1 MLSVRRNELLLG
13 YASWSRERVRTHFR
27 SRGEPPSTCS
37 RAQFNPST
45 SPTPLTW
52 RQGSY
57 VRWDL
62 HSAPQLSPAPG
73 QCASSGG
80 SVGTTPPPAGPPP
93 PPADLEGA
101 KTALSQPPLTPPS
114 AQTVLLTEVQMVT
127 CCSFPSSDLSPLLE
141 HLLCVGPGPDHRA
154 DTGEQDEPP
163 RPWCGRTRLCGTRG
177 YSAGRR
183 ALGPEGGPL
192 CGAGVRVLVPDGG
205 IDAVPA
211 ERSGESRR

>member
-1 MLSVRRNELLLG
+1 M
-13 YASWSRERVRTHFR
+13 
-27 SRGEPPSTCS
+27 
-37 RAQFNPST
+37 
-45 SPTPLTW
+45 
-52 RQGSY
+52 
-57 VRWDL
+57 
-62 HSAPQLSPAPG
+62 
-73 QCASSGG
+73 
-80 SVGTTPPPAGPPP
+80 
-93 PPADLEGA
+93 
-101 KTALSQPPLTPPS
+101 LSQPPLTPPS